1 MESILDAI
9 GNTPLVRLRRCAPAN
24 GAELWLKLEYRN
36 PSGSMKDRMALAMIE
51 GAERDGLLSSGD
63 TVVEYTGGSTGP
75 ALALVCR
82 AKGYRA
88 LIVIADCFTEER
100 IQLMEALGAELDI
113 IAGADYSDN
122 RVWWWENPY
131 PNFDPHVPRKRHVIK
146 DSGKGQ
152 HHDLMVGDF
161 DGDGK
166 PELVFWNQGALKL
179 YLAQF
184 PAHPKDTEPWA
195 YLEIFTAASISEGL
209 AKIDVDGDGLEDIV
223 GGGRWFKHN
232 GDGTFTPHVIDD
244 AQRFTRA
251 AAGQLKKGGWPEV
264 VFVSGDRVGRLKWYE
279 HVNGDWVAH
288 DLLDRQSV
296 KIGGRRSRPAD
307 LGLERA
313 HRPAGGRRWAQRPLR
328 IYVGPVTGLAG
339 TGRSGWQR
347 LTRYPHQTVQ
357 LGCAARGC
365 VAEQSLSWRKIKSR
379 VQRCQ
384 HGRRV
389 AREALSAGYYLSG
402 RTKIC
407 VMKYSVSALMTI
419 PTPL

>member
-1 MESILDAI
+1 MRSSLLSFIMLTAFASATDNATLTWKKLSSKHGDLPAPGPSTEQTGAIVGDLDKDGVNDFLITA
-9 GNTPLVRLRRCAPAN
+9 RQAAPAI
-24 GAELWLKLEYRN
+24 LWCRRT
-36 PSGSMKDRMALAMIE
+36 KD
-51 GAERDGLLSSGD
+51 GWSKY
-63 TVVEYTGGSTGP
+63 VVENQLVPIEAGGT
-75 ALALVCR
+75 LADVD
-82 AKGYRA
+82 G
-88 LIVIADCFTEER
+88 D
-100 IQLMEALGAELDI
+100 GDLDI

-195 YLEIFTAASISEGL
+195 YREIFTAASISEGL

-288 DLLDRQSV
+288 DLLDHDVIHGHSLQIADIDGDGNLDIFCAEMGKWAEKAAAPDNPGARMWIFLSD
-296 KIGGRRSRPAD
+296 GRGNFRKVEYVGVGNHESKVAD
-307 LGLERA
+307 LDGN
-313 HRPAGGRRWAQRPLR
+313 G
-328 IYVGPVTGLAG
+328 
-339 TGRSGWQR
+339 
-347 LTRYPHQTVQ
+347 
-357 LGCAARGC
+357 
-365 VAEQSLSWRKIKSR
+365 SLDILIKPYNWDAPR
-379 VQRCQ
+379 VDVWLNNR
-384 HGRRV
+384 
-389 AREALSAGYYLSG
+389 
-402 RTKIC
+402 
-407 VMKYSVSALMTI
+407 
-419 PTPL
+419 